1 MKMKK
6 VLFMACGLLMA
17 GSAFAQQDVLKA
29 ADRGMRVEVP
39 DHAGIA
45 RMLEGAMTNPETA
58 NDVKTWYLA
67 GKNAFKTWQTGWEQL
82 QIGGNPDKVNMSNAI
97 LNGFDYYLKAFTMD
111 TVRVEDKKG
120 NVKIKTK
127 YSKEMAKTIA
137 DNQNNFYDAGVYLYE
152 AQDLGGAYRAWEI
165 FTLLPDLACLG
176 KDAPA
181 AIPDSTLSQTY
192 YNMGI
197 FAFQADKKPEALK
210 AFMNAAK
217 YGQGEV
223 AYDNALAMAAELE
236 DMDAMEKIANDGFNK
251 YGKQNYIGTL
261 VSIYVK
267 KGDYNKALE
276 ILNNAL
282 AQNPDNSVL
291 HNVKGVLIE
300 STTGNEGMS
309 AEEVAKANEEATA
322 LYKKAVELDG
332 ENAEARYNYGRLLA
346 NKAYKMSDDAV
357 DLSNQ
362 EYDAL
367 LASDINPL
375 FKAAAEQLEKSIA
388 INPEANRQAFTILK
402 NIYYNLKDDVN
413 MKRIADLEL
422 Q

>member
-1 MKMKK
+1 MKK
-6 VLFMACGLLMA
+6 VLLIACGLMMA
-17 GSAFAQQDVLKA
+17 GSAFAQQDVLKTA
-29 ADRGMRVEVP
+29 ERNMRVEVP
-39 DHAGIA
+39 DHAAIA
-45 RMLEGAMTNPETA
+45 KMLDGAMTNPETA

-67 GKNAFKTWQTGWEQL
+67 GKNAFKTWQTGWEQM
-82 QIGGNPDKVNMSNAI
+82 QIKADADKVAMSRAI
-97 LNGFDYYLKAFTMD
+97 LNGFDYYMKAFTLD
-111 TVRVEDKKG
+111 TMRIEDKKG
-120 NVKIKTK
+120 NVKVKTK

-137 DNQNNFYDAGVYLYE
+137 DNMNNFYDAGVYLYDE
-152 AQDLGGAYRAWEI
+152 HDLGKAYRAWEI
-165 FTLLPDLACLG
+165 FTMLPDLSCLG
-176 KDAPA
+176 NAAPA

-197 FAFQADKKPEALK
+197 FAFQADMKPEALK

-236 DMDAMEKIANDGFNK
+236 DMEAMEKIANEGFNK

-276 ILNNAL
+276 IINNAL

-300 STTGNEGMS
+300 SSTGNEGMTPEQI
-309 AEEVAKANEEATA
+309 AAANEEATE
-322 LYKKAVELDG
+322 LYKQAVALDPN
-332 ENAEARYNYGRLLA
+332 NAEARYNYGRLLA
-346 NKAYKMSDDAV
+346 NKAYKTSDDAI
-357 DLSNQ
+357 DLSNAD
-362 EYDAL
+362 YDKL
-367 LASDINPL
+367 QKEVINPL
-375 FKAAAEQLEKSIA
+375 FVAAAEQLEASVA
-388 INPEANRQAFTILK
+388 INPESNRQAFTILK
-402 NIYYNLKDDVN
+402 NIYYNLKDDTN
-413 MKRIADLEL
+413 MQRIADLEL